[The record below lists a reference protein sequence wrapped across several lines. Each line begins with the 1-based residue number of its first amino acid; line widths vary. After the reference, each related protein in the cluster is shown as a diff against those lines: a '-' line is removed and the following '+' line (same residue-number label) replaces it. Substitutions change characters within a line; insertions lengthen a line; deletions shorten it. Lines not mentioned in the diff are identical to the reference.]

1 MRIEFN
7 KTLAFTSEVEG
18 AQTLKKEWPDGRR
31 PGWDVT
37 EAKERG
43 GSKWRRELTGPS
55 MMGTEKY
62 P

>member
-18 AQTLKKEWPDGRR
+18 GQTLKKEWPDGRR

-37 EAKERG
+37 EAKERE
-43 GSKWRRELTGPS
+43 GSKMEGGVNWA
-55 MMGTEKY
+55 KY
-62 P
+62 DGN